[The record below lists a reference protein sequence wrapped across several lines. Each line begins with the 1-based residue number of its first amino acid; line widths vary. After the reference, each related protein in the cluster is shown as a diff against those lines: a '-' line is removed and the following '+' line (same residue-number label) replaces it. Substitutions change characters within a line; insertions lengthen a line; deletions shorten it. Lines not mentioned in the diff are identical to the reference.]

1 MPGREKQVESPSG
14 EVGLGG
20 SKNREEESEAVK
32 VGDAVGGLMG
42 LGKDLGLNSNSD
54 GNSTLGFEQE
64 TNTASIQYKCISN
77 LFTYVFKKI
86 LSI

>member
-1 MPGREKQVESPSG
+1 M
-14 EVGLGG
+14 
-20 SKNREEESEAVK
+20 K

-64 TNTASIQYKCISN
+64 TNTASI
-77 LFTYVFKKI
+77 
-86 LSI
+86 

>member
-1 MPGREKQVESPSG
+1 MCTHQGKENARQGKVGRNPSG

-20 SKNREEESEAVK
+20 SRNREEESEAEK
-32 VGDAVGGLMG
+32 VGDAVGGPMG

-64 TNTASIQYKCISN
+64 NNAASI
-77 LFTYVFKKI
+77 
-86 LSI
+86 